1 MSHLTRSITA
11 CPCGKPHTCPI
22 RTVRIG
28 EGALLCLPAVCE
40 GYRRILLVADTNTYA
55 ACGER
60 AEALLGD
67 LIASKHIF
75 AGTDLVIPDEASVE
89 AMEGKLTDGVDLIVG
104 VGSGVI
110 NDLCKFVGHKHH
122 LPYIIVATAPS
133 MDGYASA
140 GAAMILNGM
149 KVTPSA
155 APPMAIVADTAVLK
169 NAPMNMIRAGYGD
182 IIGKFSCLN
191 DWRLAA
197 YIRGEYFCQ
206 TVYDM
211 VMDTAKRVRALA
223 SGIANRDGKAIT
235 ALMEALVEVG
245 VAMAYV
251 GNSRPASGSEHH
263 LSHFFEITGILNGT
277 PYLPHGTDVA
287 YSSVLTA
294 RLRGEILRREPVRVG
309 FDRPAY
315 ETAIRKAYTSI
326 ADSVI
331 AQQDKLGWYHE
342 DEVDEFV
349 LTHTEG
355 IRAILAEAPDEE
367 EAREMVEAVGLSMRE
382 LYETYGEAHI
392 EEAIRW
398 AKDLKDRYSVLWVHG
413 LYYGNEKR
421 IMNNE

>member
-11 CPCGKPHTCPI
+11 CPCGKPHVCPI
-22 RTVRIG
+22 RTVHIG
-28 EGALLCLPAVCE
+28 EWALLSLPAVCE
-40 GYRRILLVADTNTYA
+40 GYRRLLLVADTNTYA

-67 LIASKHIF
+67 LVVSKQIF
-75 AGTDLVIPDEASVE
+75 SGEELVIPDETSVE
-89 AMEGKLTDGVDLIVG
+89 AIEGKLTDEVDLIVG

-110 NDLCKFVGHKHH
+110 NDLCKFVGHKHT

-140 GAAMILNGM
+140 GAAMILGGM

-155 APPMAIVADTAVLK
+155 TPPMAILADTEVLK
-169 NAPMNMIRAGYGD
+169 NAPMDMIRAGYGD

-223 SGIANRDGKAIT
+223 SGIANRDGEAVT

-294 RLRGEILRREPVRVG
+294 RLRGEILRREPVRVAY
-309 FDRPAY
+309 DRAAY
-315 ETAIRKAYTSI
+315 EAAIRKAYTSI
-326 ADSVI
+326 ADSVMT
-331 AQQDKLGWYHE
+331 QQDRLGWYHE

-355 IRAILAEAPDEE
+355 IRAILSEAPDEE
-367 EAREMVEAVGLSMRE
+367 EAREMVEAVGLSVEE
-382 LYETYGEAHI
+382 LYDTYGEAHI
-392 EEAIRW
+392 EEAIRY

-413 LYYGNEKR
+413 LYYGNEK
-421 IMNNE
+421 

>member
-11 CPCGKPHTCPI
+11 CPCGKPHVCPI
-22 RTVRIG
+22 RTVHIG
-28 EGALLCLPAVCE
+28 EGALLSLPAVCE

-67 LIASKHIF
+67 LVVSKQIF
-75 AGTDLVIPDEASVE
+75 SGEELVIPDETSVE
-89 AMEGKLTDGVDLIVG
+89 AIEGKLTDEVDLIVG

-110 NDLCKFVGHKHH
+110 NDLCKFVGHKHT

-140 GAAMILNGM
+140 GAAMILGGM

-155 APPMAIVADTAVLK
+155 TPPMAILADTDVLK
-169 NAPMNMIRAGYGD
+169 NAPMDMIRAGYGD

-191 DWRLAA
+191 DWKLAA

-223 SGIANRDGKAIT
+223 SGIANRDGASIT

-294 RLRGEILRREPVRVG
+294 RLRGEILRREPVRVAY
-309 FDRPAY
+309 DRAAY
-315 ETAIRKAYTSI
+315 EAAIRKAYTSI
-326 ADSVI
+326 ADSVMT
-331 AQQDKLGWYHE
+331 QQDRLGWYHE

-355 IRAILAEAPDEE
+355 IRAILSEAPDEE
-367 EAREMVEAVGLSMRE
+367 EAKEMVEAVGLSMRE

-413 LYYGNEKR
+413 LYYGNEK
-421 IMNNE
+421 

>member
-28 EGALLCLPAVCE
+28 EGALLSLPTVCE

-67 LIASKHIF
+67 LVASKHIF

-89 AMEGKLTDGVDLIVG
+89 AIEGKLTPDTDLIVG

-140 GAAMILNGM
+140 GAAMILDGM

-155 APPMAIVADTAVLK
+155 TPPMAIVADTDVLK
-169 NAPMNMIRAGYGD
+169 NAPMDMIRAGYGD

-206 TVYDM
+206 TVYDL
-211 VMDTAKRVRALA
+211 VMNTARRVKALA
-223 SGIANRDGKAIT
+223 EGIANRDGEAVT

-277 PYLPHGTDVA
+277 PYLPHGIDVA

-294 RLRGEILRREPVRVG
+294 RLRGEILRREPARVG

-315 ETAIRKAYTSI
+315 ETAIRKAYTTIS
-326 ADSVI
+326 DSVI

-355 IRAILAEAPDEE
+355 IRAILSEAPDEE

-398 AKDLKDRYSVLWVHG
+398 AKDLKDRYSVLWVHN
-413 LYYGNEKR
+413 LYYL
-421 IMNNE
+421 

>member
-11 CPCGKPHTCPI
+11 CPCGKPHVCPI
-22 RTVRIG
+22 RTVHIG
-28 EGALLCLPAVCE
+28 EGALLSLPAVCE

-67 LIASKHIF
+67 LVVSKQIF
-75 AGTDLVIPDEASVE
+75 SGEELVIPDETSVE
-89 AMEGKLTDGVDLIVG
+89 AIEGKLTDEVDLIVG

-110 NDLCKFVGHKHH
+110 NDLCKFVGHKHT

-140 GAAMILNGM
+140 GAAMILGGM

-155 APPMAIVADTAVLK
+155 TPPMAILADTDVLK
-169 NAPMNMIRAGYGD
+169 NAPMDMIRAGYGD

-191 DWRLAA
+191 DWKLAA

-223 SGIANRDGKAIT
+223 SGIANRDGASIT

-294 RLRGEILRREPVRVG
+294 RLRGEILRREPVRVAY
-309 FDRPAY
+309 DRAAY
-315 ETAIRKAYTSI
+315 EAAIRKAYTSI
-326 ADSVI
+326 ADSVMT
-331 AQQDKLGWYHE
+331 QQDRLGWYHE

-355 IRAILAEAPDEE
+355 IRAILSEAPDEE
-367 EAREMVEAVGLSMRE
+367 EAREMVEAVGLSVEE
-382 LYETYGEAHI
+382 LYDIYGEAHI
-392 EEAIRW
+392 EEAIRY
-398 AKDLKDRYSVLWVHG
+398 AKDLKDRYSVLWVYG
-413 LYYGNEKR
+413 LYYA
-421 IMNNE
+421 

>member
-22 RTVRIG
+22 RIVRIG
-28 EGALLCLPAVCE
+28 EGALLALPAVCE

-67 LIASKHIF
+67 LVVSKQIF
-75 AGTDLVIPDEASVE
+75 SGKELVIPDEASIE
-89 AMEGKLTDGVDLIVG
+89 AMEGKLTTDTDLIVG

-110 NDLCKFVGHKHH
+110 NDLCKFVGHKHT

-155 APPMAIVADTAVLK
+155 TPPMAIVADTEVLK
-169 NAPMNMIRAGYGD
+169 NAPMDMIRAGYGD

-191 DWRLAA
+191 DWKLAA

-206 TVYDM
+206 TVYDL
-211 VMDTAKRVRALA
+211 VMNTARRVKDLA
-223 SGIANRDGKAIT
+223 EGISNRDGEAVT

-294 RLRGEILRREPVRVG
+294 RLRGEILRNEPARVP

-315 ETAIRKAYTSI
+315 EAAIRKAYTTI

-331 AQQDKLGWYHE
+331 AQQDRLGWYAE
-342 DEVDEFV
+342 PATDGFI
-349 LTHTEG
+349 LTHTDG
-355 IRAILAEAPDEE
+355 IRAILSEAPDEA
-367 EAREMVEAVGLSMRE
+367 EALAMVEAVGLSMDE
-382 LYETYGEAHI
+382 LYATYGETHI
-392 EEAIRW
+392 QEALKW
-398 AKDLKDRYSVLWVHG
+398 AKDLKDRYSVLWVHN
-413 LYYGNEKR
+413 LYY
-421 IMNNE
+421 M

>member
-1 MSHLTRSITA
+1 M
-11 CPCGKPHTCPI
+11 
-22 RTVRIG
+22 
-28 EGALLCLPAVCE
+28 
-40 GYRRILLVADTNTYA
+40 
-55 ACGER
+55 
-60 AEALLGD
+60 GD
-67 LIASKHIF
+67 LVASKHIF
-75 AGTDLVIPDEASVE
+75 AGTDLVIPDETSVE

-140 GAAMILNGM
+140 GAAMILDGM

-155 APPMAIVADTAVLK
+155 TPPMAIVADTEVLR
-169 NAPMNMIRAGYGD
+169 NAPMDMIRAGYGD

-206 TVYDM
+206 TVYDL
-211 VMDTAKRVRALA
+211 VMNTARRVKDLA
-223 SGIANRDGKAIT
+223 EGIANRDGEAVT

-315 ETAIRKAYTSI
+315 ETAIRKAYTAIS
-326 ADSVI
+326 DSVI

-355 IRAILAEAPDEE
+355 IRAILAEAPNEE

-398 AKDLKDRYSVLWVHG
+398 AKDLKDRYSVLWVHN
-413 LYYGNEKR
+413 LYYL
-421 IMNNE
+421 

>member
-75 AGTDLVIPDEASVE
+75 AGTDLVIPDETSVE
-89 AMEGKLTDGVDLIVG
+89 AIEGKLTADTDLIVG

-191 DWRLAA
+191 DWKLAA

-223 SGIANRDGKAIT
+223 SGIANRDGEAVT

-367 EAREMVEAVGLSMRE
+367 EAREMVEAVGLSMEE
-382 LYETYGEAHI
+382 LYDTYGEAHI
-392 EEAIRW
+392 EEAIRY
-398 AKDLKDRYSVLWVHG
+398 AKDLKDRYSVLWVYG
-413 LYYGNEKR
+413 LYYA
-421 IMNNE
+421 

>member
-28 EGALLCLPAVCE
+28 EGALLSLPAVCE

-67 LIASKHIF
+67 LVVSKQIF
-75 AGTDLVIPDEASVE
+75 SGDELVIPDETSVE
-89 AMEGKLTDGVDLIVG
+89 AIEGKLTDGTDLIVG

-110 NDLCKFVGHKHH
+110 NDLCKFVGHKHT

-140 GAAMILNGM
+140 GAAMILDGM

-155 APPMAIVADTAVLK
+155 TPPMAIVADTDVLK
-169 NAPMNMIRAGYGD
+169 NAPMDMIRAGYGD

-191 DWRLAA
+191 DWKLAA

-206 TVYDM
+206 TVYDL
-211 VMDTAKRVRALA
+211 VMDTARRVKDLA
-223 SGIANRDGKAIT
+223 EGIANRDGEAVT

-294 RLRGEILRREPVRVG
+294 RLRVEILRREPARVE
-309 FDRPAY
+309 FDRAAY
-315 ETAIRKAYTSI
+315 EAAIRKAYTTI

-342 DEVDEFV
+342 DEVDGFV

-367 EAREMVEAVGLSMRE
+367 EAREMVEAVGLSMDE
-382 LYETYGEAHI
+382 LYDTYGEAHI

-398 AKDLKDRYSVLWVHG
+398 AKDLKDRYSVLWVYG
-413 LYYGNEKR
+413 LYYR
-421 IMNNE
+421 

>member
-11 CPCGKPHTCPI
+11 CSCGRPHYCPI

-28 EGALLCLPAVCE
+28 EGALLSLPAVCE

-75 AGTDLVIPDEASVE
+75 AGTDLVIPDETSVE
-89 AMEGKLTDGVDLIVG
+89 AIEGKLTDEVDLIVG

-110 NDLCKFVGHKHH
+110 NDLCKFVGHKHT

-140 GAAMILNGM
+140 GAAMILDGM

-155 APPMAIVADTAVLK
+155 TPPMAIVADTDVLK
-169 NAPMNMIRAGYGD
+169 NAPMDMIRAGYGD

-211 VMDTAKRVRALA
+211 VMDTAKRVHALA
-223 SGIANRDGKAIT
+223 SGIANRDGEAIT

-367 EAREMVEAVGLSMRE
+367 EAREIVEAVGLSMRE

-413 LYYGNEKR
+413 LYYGNEK
-421 IMNNE
+421 